1 MAIPPILQYY
11 SLLPKSSIICKSL
24 ILISISWIIST
35 CLILNG
41 DTNPNLI
48 YLWLG
53 LLPLSFILP
62 SFISSK
68 NKSLSS
74 FFINSII
81 LTLIFII
88 IFLIKS
94 ITSFINY
101 EKAKKDGEDYKESNF
116 SNPINFVINFKKYIG
131 ISFPS
136 ILIYTSLLI
145 LLITTFIV
153 FSVPKNIAFGI
164 KLRTPSFTQNSILL
178 YLTILILLL
187 SYIYIILPFTNIT
200 DTNELNN
207 KQTDINNIPIP
218 LPVESS
224 FKNIYEK
231 IPPYLGLQWFI
242 EQDKKK

>member
-41 DTNPNLI
+41 NNNPNLI

-101 EKAKKDGEDYKESNF
+101 EKAKKNGEEYKESNF
-116 SNPINFVINFKKYIG
+116 SNPINFIINFKKYIG

-164 KLRTPSFTQNSILL
+164 KIRTPSFTQNSMLL

-200 DTNELNN
+200 DTNESNN
-207 KQTDINNIPIP
+207 QQVDINNIPIP

-231 IPPYLGLQWFI
+231 VPPYLGLQWFF
-242 EQDKKK
+242 EQDKKN